1 MTQVADKNDKY
12 VVSIPT
18 PAGDAIIEST
28 GQWEEFRKMSEYIGR
43 LRSGRVGSTNKVYV
57 SAIISNTPQ
66 DAKRQVWRGYNT
78 LGS

>member
-43 LRSGRVGSTNKVYV
+43 LRSG
-57 SAIISNTPQ
+57 
-66 DAKRQVWRGYNT
+66 
-78 LGS
+78 